1 LRSIQRTLLVSLTA
15 ALVVGTA
22 AVLFATYVNAYVQIA
37 RTFDEEL
44 VRIAEA
50 AHLSEDWRE
59 PGRMRIPRTG
69 FNLSVRAYDARGMM
83 YFETAA
89 PSMPDAAPKHY
100 ETGHAEVQA
109 PGGPWRLYT
118 HAEPDGVVQV
128 AYPHATRRA
137 LARDLSLR
145 MVLPELLFI
154 PLLVLFMAWV
164 VRRGLA
170 PLRQVSQRVEDR
182 DASRLDPL
190 PTGDVPAELRPL
202 IEEINALLG
211 RLAAS
216 MAAQR
221 RFVADAAHEL
231 RTPVAAL
238 SLQVQ
243 VAERAARPAE
253 RSAAFGELRK
263 GTERATRMVEQLLRL
278 AQLAPDALPPSFEP
292 VDLASVA
299 REVVG
304 EMAARASAEGIDLGA
319 DAADAAPVLGARA
332 ELHSLITNLV
342 DNALRYAPQGSE
354 VTVRVSSEAAHVA
367 MAVIDAGP
375 GIAPAEREAV
385 FERFQRRPGDSTPGT
400 GLGLAIARAIVER
413 HGGAISLEDALP
425 RGLAAR
431 VHLPRLTAP

>member
-1 LRSIQRTLLVSLTA
+1 
-15 ALVVGTA
+15 
-22 AVLFATYVNAYVQIA
+22 
-37 RTFDEEL
+37 
-44 VRIAEA
+44 
-50 AHLSEDWRE
+50 
-59 PGRMRIPRTG
+59 
-69 FNLSVRAYDARGMM
+69 
-83 YFETAA
+83 
-89 PSMPDAAPKHY
+89 
-100 ETGHAEVQA
+100 
-109 PGGPWRLYT
+109 
-118 HAEPDGVVQV
+118 
-128 AYPHATRRA
+128 
-137 LARDLSLR
+137 

-190 PTGDVPAELRPL
+190 PTGEVPAELRPL
-202 IEEINALLG
+202 IAEINALLG

-221 RFVADAAHEL
+221 RFVTDAAHEL

-375 GIAPAEREAV
+375 GIPPAEREAV

-425 RGLAAR
+425 CGLAAR

>member
-413 HGGAISLEDALP
+413 HGGAISLEVALP

>member
-1 LRSIQRTLLVSLTA
+1 MRSIQRTLLVSLTA

-69 FNLSVRAYDARGMM
+69 FNLSVRAYDARGTM

-118 HAEPDGVVQV
+118 HAEPGGVVQV

-137 LARDLSLR
+137 LARELSLR

-221 RFVADAAHEL
+221 RFVTDAAHEL

-278 AQLAPDALPPSFEP
+278 AQLAPDALPPSLEP

-342 DNALRYAPQGSE
+342 DNALRYAPRGSE

-375 GIAPAEREAV
+375 GIPPAEREAV

-400 GLGLAIARAIVER
+400 GLGLAIARTIVER